1 MAELSAPRPTLP
13 AWPLPSF
20 PLPTS
25 LRDGQFNYPVPGASD
40 SHALVPPGHPP
51 GVGMGHGHGH
61 GGALPLPLAAP
72 LPGVPSAADHK
83 YLLELRA
90 EANYYGLTGLM
101 AAIDRYPHGL
111 VRLARAAALNL
122 EDSWMWV

>member
-1 MAELSAPRPTLP
+1 M
-13 AWPLPSF
+13 
-20 PLPTS
+20 
-25 LRDGQFNYPVPGASD
+25 PGASD
-40 SHALVPPGHPP
+40 SHALPGHPP
-51 GVGMGHGHGH
+51 GVGVGHGHGH
-61 GGALPLPLAAP
+61 AGALPLPLAAP

-122 EDSWMWV
+122 EDSWMWVLGGVRVKRDHVVEAEEGRDGWDGRGGGKR